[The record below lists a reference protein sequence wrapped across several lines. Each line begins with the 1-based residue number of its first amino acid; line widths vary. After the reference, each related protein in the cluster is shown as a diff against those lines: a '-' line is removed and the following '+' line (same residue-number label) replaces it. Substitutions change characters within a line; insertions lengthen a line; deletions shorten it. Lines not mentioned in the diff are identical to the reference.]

1 MTIAVLEKGKRMSQY
16 IKADE
21 LRHTLEHQ
29 PCRFDKEAWIS
40 KQIVLDVIDRTD
52 GIFIT
57 ECDKC
62 MEWHPREATDYGFCI
77 RWGQYT
83 KESDYCSY
91 GK

>member
-1 MTIAVLEKGKRMSQY
+1 MSKY

-21 LRHTLEHQ
+21 FERAVMFSDDEDIQ
-29 PCRFDKEAWIS
+29 
-40 KQIVLDVIDRTD
+40 DVIYRLRDFPS
-52 GIFIT
+52 IEIT
-57 ECDKC
+57 NCEHC

-83 KESDYCSY
+83 KGSDYCSY